1 MSERRRY
8 PRFELKVSAKYKIIQ
23 QEGVFEASKTRN
35 ISAEGLC
42 FESDKKL
49 DIGTRVNLEVDLKD
63 GEGVVS
69 LIGEVRWLSTVKAP
83 DSKKTRYLNGVKL
96 IDIHKS
102 DEGRFLKYYCDRMV
116 EKLSGYLKM

>member
-1 MSERRRY
+1 MAERRKY
-8 PRFELKVSAKYKIIQ
+8 PRFELKMNAKYKLKEQ
-23 QEGVFEASKTRN
+23 KGAFEAGKTRN

-49 DIGTRVNLEVDLKD
+49 DIGTCVNLEVDLED
-63 GEGVVS
+63 GEKIIS
-69 LIGEVRWLSTVKAP
+69 LFGEIRWSSAIKSP

-96 IDIHKS
+96 IDIPKS

>member
-1 MSERRRY
+1 MVERRKY
-8 PRFELKVSAKYKIIQ
+8 PRFELKMNAKYRVMEQK
-23 QEGVFEASKTRN
+23 GVFEASKMRN

-49 DIGTRVNLEVDLKD
+49 DIGTRIDLEVDLKD
-63 GEGVVS
+63 GGKVIS
-69 LIGEVRWLSTVKAP
+69 LIGEVRWFSAIKAP
-83 DSKKTRYLNGVKL
+83 DSKKTLYLNGIKL
-96 IDIHKS
+96 IDIPKS